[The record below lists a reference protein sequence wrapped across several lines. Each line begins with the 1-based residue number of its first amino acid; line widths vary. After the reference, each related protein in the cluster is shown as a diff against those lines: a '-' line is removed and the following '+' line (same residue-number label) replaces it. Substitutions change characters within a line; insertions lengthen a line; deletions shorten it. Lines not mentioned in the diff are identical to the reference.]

1 MYFDA
6 LIFLDLAFGSSHV
19 LLSLFEP
26 LTPLLVSACLCL
38 ISLILSVCLYLGLSF
53 FSVSLLLLSL
63 CPVCFPHP
71 SLSLVLFSFPLP
83 LYAFA
88 SLPLWLSASDSVSF
102 CLFFSLCFYDLVSV
116 TQDSPLQCL
125 QIGVLDTRACVWDTV
140 ILPALDS
147 QSSSPAS
154 ISDPGGSGAGARRG
168 TGTSGLSSRMLR
180 TPQGWDRISVCA
192 HTCVEGCQRGLCLG
206 EGREGAA
213 GVCVLLPSAT
223 AGKGIRLD
231 PRVSAWS
238 RGCFP

>member
-6 LIFLDLAFGSSHV
+6 LIFLDFAFGSSCV
-19 LLSLFEP
+19 LLSLFHS

-38 ISLILSVCLYLGLSF
+38 PLSWSFFLLCLSVAPLSLSCLLPAPLSLPCPFLFLSVPLSF
-53 FSVSLLLLSL
+53 
-63 CPVCFPHP
+63 
-71 SLSLVLFSFPLP
+71 
-83 LYAFA
+83 YAFA

-102 CLFFSLCFYDLVSV
+102 CLFFSLSFYGLVSV

-125 QIGVLDTRACVWDTV
+125 QIGVLDTLACVWDT
-140 ILPALDS
+140 ITLPPLDS

-168 TGTSGLSSRMLR
+168 TGMSGFSSHLLC
-180 TPQGWDRISVCA
+180 TLQGWDHVSVCA
-192 HTCVEGCQRGLCLG
+192 PMCVEGCQRGLCLG

-213 GVCVLLPSAT
+213 GVCVLPPPAT

-231 PRVSAWS
+231 PRVSAWG
-238 RGCFP
+238 RGCFLWGVL